1 MSTVLEKDDTG
12 GQRTM
17 QYAYIRVS
25 TKEQNIDR
33 QMLALEPYQI
43 PKKNIYCDY
52 QSGKDFQR
60 PEYQKL
66 MKKLKA
72 GDLLIIKSIDR
83 LGRNYNDILVQ
94 WQYLTKEIKAEIL
107 VLDMELLDTRQKSGS
122 LTGTLIADLVLQIL
136 AYVAQTEREF
146 INQRQAEGI
155 AAAKRNGKK
164 FGRPEKEMPDRFQ
177 EICQRCREGEIS
189 TRQAA
194 ELLCVSH
201 TTFYRRYKKIVEE
214 TVSNSRHFGTSE

>member
-1 MSTVLEKDDTG
+1 ME
-12 GQRTM
+12 

-33 QMLALEPYQI
+33 QILALEPYQI

-52 QSGKDFQR
+52 QSGKDFER
-60 PEYQKL
+60 PAY
-66 MKKLKA
+66 KKLIKRLKS

-94 WQYLTKEIKAEIL
+94 WQYITKELKVDTL
-107 VLDMELLDTRQKSGS
+107 VLDMDLLDTRQKSGN
-122 LTGTLIADLVLQIL
+122 LTGTLIADLVLQIF
-136 AYVAQTEREF
+136 AYIAQTEREF
-146 INQRQAEGI
+146 IYQRQAEGI
-155 AAAKRNGKK
+155 EAAKRKGKK
-164 FGRPEKEMPDRFQ
+164 FGRPEKEMPKQFK
-177 EICQRCREGEIS
+177 EICQRCKKGELS

-194 ELLCVSH
+194 ELLGVSH
-201 TTFYRRYKKIVEE
+201 TTFYRRYKKIEE

>member
-1 MSTVLEKDDTG
+1 
-12 GQRTM
+12 M
-17 QYAYIRVS
+17 QKYGYIRVS
-25 TKEQNIDR
+25 AKDQNPER
-33 QMLALEPYQI
+33 QIVALHECQI
-43 PKKNIYCDY
+43 PEKNIYLDKL
-52 QSGKDFQR
+52 SGKDFAR
-60 PEYQKL
+60 PAYRRL
-66 MKKLKA
+66 LKKLRQ
-72 GDLLIIKSIDR
+72 GDILIIKSIDR

-155 AAAKRNGKK
+155 AAAKRNGKR

-194 ELLCVSH
+194 ELLGVSH
-201 TTFYRRYKKIVEE
+201 TTFYRRYKKIEEE